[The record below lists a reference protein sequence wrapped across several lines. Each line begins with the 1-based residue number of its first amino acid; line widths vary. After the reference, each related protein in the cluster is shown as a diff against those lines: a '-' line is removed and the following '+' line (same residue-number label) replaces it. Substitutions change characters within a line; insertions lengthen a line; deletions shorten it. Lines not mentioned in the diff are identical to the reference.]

1 MLNFH
6 HLLRILDC
14 SLQNFSLAK
23 VKVRAT
29 NITISS
35 VKKAGPEQQKK
46 LDPLE
51 IILENK
57 MVYDKQIG
65 SF

>member
-1 MLNFH
+1 
-6 HLLRILDC
+6 
-14 SLQNFSLAK
+14 LAK